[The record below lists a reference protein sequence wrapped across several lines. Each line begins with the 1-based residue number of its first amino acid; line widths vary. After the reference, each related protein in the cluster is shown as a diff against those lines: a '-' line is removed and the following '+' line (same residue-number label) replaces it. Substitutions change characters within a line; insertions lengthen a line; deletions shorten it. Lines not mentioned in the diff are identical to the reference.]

1 MVESLYV
8 SEDMQEFKDKFEPR
22 YGVCG
27 LSCLS
32 VFLQKS
38 HKEVMTLWKK
48 KIGEYKGFARRKD
61 MRTFL
66 EGFGFECKQRNAR
79 RSLNISLTPKHIAF
93 TNIQWKGKDGGKF
106 HGYTSWHEASCNT
119 HYIVITEH
127 HVFCNSIGWFSRAK
141 LIDYLKD
148 GKGYITS
155 YLEIKN
161 PIEVISC

>member
-1 MVESLYV
+1 MPETLYI
-8 SEDMQEFKDKFEPR
+8 SEDMQEFKNKFEPR

-32 VFLQKS
+32 VLLQKS
-38 HKEVMTLWKK
+38 HKETISLWE
-48 KIGEYKGFARRKD
+48 GLVGQYKGFAKRKE
-61 MRTFL
+61 MRSFL
-66 EGFGFECKQRNAR
+66 EQIGFEVKQRNAR
-79 RSLNISLTPKHIAF
+79 KGLNIVLTPKHLAF
-93 TNIQWKGKDGGKF
+93 ANIQWKGKDGGDF

-141 LIDYLKD
+141 LIDYLKERE
-148 GKGYITS
+148 GYITS